1 MTTTEH
7 LQRIKAR
14 QPMKKKRS
22 KSKRAARSCVP
33 SALSTYQVNCGEP
46 WKAGTPRIDTQMGM
60 CWVVNEK
67 GYVHAS
73 FLLTDGRGR
82 GRADDNMAEAKR
94 FFAKYFPEAEK
105 AETAK

>member
-1 MTTTEH
+1 
-7 LQRIKAR
+7 
-14 QPMKKKRS
+14 
-22 KSKRAARSCVP
+22 
-33 SALSTYQVNCGEP
+33 
-46 WKAGTPRIDTQMGM
+46 MGM